1 MNLEI
6 NNGHLP
12 VVGYCDIAESNFY
25 ELLAEDMRDGMS
37 LICNTEKD
45 LEDEKCSYIFYNEYC
60 ERTVYAVFSGTV
72 EFLGYYPDDSLPYAY
87 RFFPDKEIKISS
99 IGHCPD
105 CGEPQDVILESKRL

>member
-60 ERTVYAVFSGTV
+60 ERT
-72 EFLGYYPDDSLPYAY
+72 Y